1 MTEKNSPNISWS
13 VGSKCLRIHMW
24 GILKSQVLIWTIHVY
39 TVSPLFRPLDHEAWM
54 NWFILGSQYLTLPL
68 HNDTDKCISHC
79 QVSWMLT
86 EAYPNCHEHEMT
98 TFQTCKFLIS
108 WLGKSGHIFEVFFSI
123 NDFHDQ
129 AGLFLK

>member
-1 MTEKNSPNISWS
+1 MTGKNSPNISWS
-13 VGSKCLRIHMW
+13 VGSKCLRIPMW
-24 GILKSQVLIWTIHVY
+24 GILKSQVLIWAIHVY

-86 EAYPNCHEHEMT
+86 EAYQNCHEHEMT

-108 WLGKSGHIFEVFFSI
+108 WLGKSGHTF
-123 NDFHDQ
+123 
-129 AGLFLK
+129 